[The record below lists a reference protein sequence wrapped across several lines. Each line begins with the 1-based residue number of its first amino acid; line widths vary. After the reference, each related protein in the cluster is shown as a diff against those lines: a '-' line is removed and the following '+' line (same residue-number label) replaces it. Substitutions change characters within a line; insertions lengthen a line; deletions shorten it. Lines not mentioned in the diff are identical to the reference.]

1 MKILFAT
8 DGSPAALAALRTL
21 VARLAW
27 FRDVPQ
33 LTVLHVHPPIPYGLA
48 ARWVGKQAIAE
59 YCAEESAKVL
69 AGAKELLDQ
78 QGIAYQTHALV
89 GDAPNEIVAY
99 ARAQGFD
106 CVALGT
112 RGHTALASVVLGSVA
127 QKVIALATVPV
138 LTLK

>member
-8 DGSPAALAALRTL
+8 DGSAAALAALRTL
-21 VARLAW
+21 VARFAW
-27 FRDVPQ
+27 FREVPQ
-33 LTVLHVHPPIPYGLA
+33 VTLLHVHPPIPYGLA

-59 YCAEESAKVL
+59 YIAEESTKAL
-69 AGAKELLDQ
+69 AGAKDLLAQ
-78 QGIAYQTHALV
+78 GGIAFETHALV
-89 GDAPNEIVAY
+89 GEAAPEIVDY

-106 CVALGT
+106 CIALGT

-127 QKVIALATVPV
+127 QKVIALAAVPV